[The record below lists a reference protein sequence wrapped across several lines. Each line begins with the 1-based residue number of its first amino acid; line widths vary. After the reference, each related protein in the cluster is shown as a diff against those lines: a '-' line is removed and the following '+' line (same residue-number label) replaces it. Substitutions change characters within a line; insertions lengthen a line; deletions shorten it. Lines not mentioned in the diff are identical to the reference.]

1 MNYLKKILSLIIFI
15 FISCSNHIVDDSMY
29 PIPILRVKIGEQRSV
44 DLSKYFKYENVDLL
58 LTDSK
63 NNILLNNNLL
73 SINGTSS
80 RSGFEK
86 IILLANGKPIQVFIK
101 YEFMVKH
108 TFLYKSEKVNNAIVM
123 GSFNDWS
130 RTALPME
137 QDGNKFKKTIFL
149 EPKKYEY
156 KFVLDGKEEIDPNN
170 PIYVSNNIGGW
181 NSILDLSS
189 KAQQLPGKLLKKSY
203 NGKWLYFNYIPP
215 MDGAVPLEWI
225 VLLNNTELHPDIV
238 DPLSNHGIKVNIQSI
253 NNGLLRI
260 IGRDTNGQL
269 IEENQTIISNG
280 QPLSTNSDHWHFA
293 IVYNVMVD
301 RFNDADPSNNKPI
314 NDPKLHRLANF
325 MGGDI
330 LGIKEKLD
338 EGYFSN
344 LGINALWISP
354 IQTQPDS
361 SWVEWILP
369 NRTFSGYHGYWP
381 VEPRQI
387 DPRFGN
393 EIEFK
398 DLIDKSH
405 QSETKIILDFVSNH
419 VHEEHSY
426 FKEHRDWF
434 GNITLPNGEMNIRL
448 WDGDT
453 RLTTW
458 FDQFIPSYDFP
469 SSPEAINQV
478 VNDAVWWIDTYD
490 IDGLRQDAVKH
501 VPHEFWQQLTK
512 SIKRNFPNKHIYQIG
527 ETFGSDDWINSYIN
541 PSELDAQFN
550 FSIYFNART
559 VFSSDNANFTELG
572 RVINENRIS
581 FGPIHLMGNITSSH
595 DQLRFAGYADGQI
608 KFSDDGIARSFEQP
622 VSEIINQSTYS
633 KLANFYAFNISQPG
647 IPIIYYGEEIG
658 LMGEGDPG
666 NRRMMRF
673 EINQDERNLKD
684 TFSRLNGLRKNYA
697 SLSLGDQTI
706 IETKGPIFA
715 TLKSYFDEHIL
726 VIINQSDTSK
736 TIKIALPIQGDSL
749 LNLVNENVLMLSR
762 DSTTQI
768 QVQPLSYSFFYVQK

>member
-15 FISCSNHIVDDSMY
+15 FISCSDNIPDEPIY
-29 PIPILRVKIGEQRSV
+29 PIPILKVKIGEQKSV
-44 DLSKYFKYENVDLL
+44 DLSKYFKHENVDLL
-58 LTDSK
+58 LTDNK
-63 NNILLNNNLL
+63 NNISLNNNLL
-73 SINGTSS
+73 NINARSS
-80 RSGFEK
+80 RFGFEK
-86 IILLANGKPIQVFIK
+86 IILLANGKPIQIFIK
-101 YEFMVKH
+101 YEFMVGH
-108 TFLYKSEKVNNAIVM
+108 TFVYQVEQVKNAIVM

-130 RTALPME
+130 RTSLPME
-137 QDGNKFKKTIFL
+137 QDGNEFKKTIFL

-189 KAQQLPGKLLKKSY
+189 KAQQFPGKLLKSSH

-215 MDGAVPLEWI
+215 IDGALPLEWI
-225 VLLNNTELHPDIV
+225 VLLNNTALHPDIV
-238 DPLSNHGIKVNIQSI
+238 DPLSNHGIRVNIQSI
-253 NNGLLRI
+253 SNGLLRI

-269 IEENQTIISNG
+269 IEENQTIINNG
-280 QPLSTNSDHWHFA
+280 KPLSTNSDDWHFA
-293 IVYNVMVD
+293 IIYNVMVD
-301 RFNDADPSNNKPI
+301 RFHDADPLNNKPI
-314 NDPKLHRLANF
+314 DDPNLSPLANF

-330 LGIKEKLD
+330 SGIKQKLD
-338 EGYFSN
+338 DGYFSS
-344 LGINALWISP
+344 LGVNALWISP

-361 SWVEWILP
+361 SWVEWVLP

-381 VEPRQI
+381 IKPRQI
-387 DPRFGN
+387 DPRFGK
-393 EIEFK
+393 ESEFK
-398 DLIDKSH
+398 DLIQTSH
-405 QSETKIILDFVSNH
+405 QLDTKIILDFVSNH
-419 VHEEHSY
+419 VHQEHSY
-426 FKEHRDWF
+426 FKEHRNWF
-434 GNITLPNGEMNIRL
+434 GNIELPNGEMNIRL

-458 FDQFIPSYDFP
+458 FDQFIPSYDYP
-469 SSPEAINQV
+469 SSPEAIDQV
-478 VNDAVWWIDTYD
+478 VNDATWWIDTYD

-501 VPHEFWQQLTK
+501 VPHKFWQQLTK
-512 SIKRNFPNKHIYQIG
+512 NIKRNFPNKHIYQIG
-527 ETFGSDDWINSYIN
+527 ETFGSDDLINSYIN

-559 VFSSDNANFTELG
+559 VFSSDNANFTDLG

-608 KFSDDGIARSFEQP
+608 KFSDDGIERSFEQP
-622 VSEIINQSTYS
+622 VSDIMYQSTYS

-684 TFSRLNGLRKNYA
+684 TFSKLNGLRKKYV

-715 TLKSYFDEHIL
+715 TLKSYFDEHTL
-726 VIINQSDTSK
+726 LIINQSNKQIT
-736 TIKIALPIQGDSL
+736 TKITLPINGEL
-749 LNLVNENVLMLSR
+749 LVAVDNNHKINIIDNSVILEIEPMSH
-762 DSTTQI
+762 Q
-768 QVQPLSYSFFYVQK
+768 FYYVSQ